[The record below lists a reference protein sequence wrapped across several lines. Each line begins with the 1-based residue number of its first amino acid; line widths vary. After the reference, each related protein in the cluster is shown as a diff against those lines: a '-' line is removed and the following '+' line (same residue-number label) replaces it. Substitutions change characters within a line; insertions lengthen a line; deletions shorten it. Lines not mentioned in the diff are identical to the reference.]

1 MSHNLRG
8 RVASQIFYQTAR
20 QGGPTNRSGARNV
33 EQVEMDMTY
42 YEVEMHHSEE
52 SFESLAHMQYD
63 LFCKSNRTV
72 RTLLSLAFVIAGV
85 LNFSSWWGILLVA
98 YGCYLT
104 TSTYSSANHTAHKLT
119 AQIKESGMPFPAS
132 RYVFRDKAM
141 DVIPL
146 PAGEKKDSSLAYADI
161 CRLGEDMEY
170 FYLFRDQFGGYMVP
184 KAALGEKV
192 PDFRLFL
199 EERSGLV
206 FHARS
211 APIIRVLHRISA
223 RKKASQP

>member
-1 MSHNLRG
+1 
-8 RVASQIFYQTAR
+8 
-20 QGGPTNRSGARNV
+20 
-33 EQVEMDMTY
+33 MTY
-42 YEVEMHHSEE
+42 YELEMHHSED

-72 RTLLSLAFVIAGV
+72 RTLLSLALMIGGI

-132 RYVFRDKAM
+132 RFVFRENAM
-141 DVIPL
+141 DIIPL
-146 PAGEKKDSSLAYADI
+146 PDGDKKDSSLAYSDI

-170 FYLFRDQFGGYMVP
+170 FYLFRDQFGGYMIP
-184 KAALGEKV
+184 KAALGEKAA
-192 PDFRLFL
+192 DFRSFL

-206 FHARS
+206 FHART
-211 APIIRVLHRISA
+211 APVIRVLKRIRA
-223 RKKASQP
+223 RRNRSSRF